1 MTDCKQ
7 MREVLDLYVDGELS
21 PDATAAARLH
31 LNDCT
36 ACRHAEREL
45 LLLREGVKSAVAQY
59 RPPDHL
65 AHWVHTR
72 FRVSRRRRLVAALT
86 VAAILVLTMAGAMT
100 LPSARGF
107 VASAMEQFAFRLDTP
122 RTVEIQGRIVCRE
135 CELKREYGSDV
146 MVASQG
152 HGALETADGKIWNFM
167 ESKVSGPLL
176 NDDSLQGK
184 VIRLRGKIYR
194 RAGCVEVESYEIV
207 SSRRAS

>member
-21 PDATAAARLH
+21 PEATAAARLH
-31 LNDCT
+31 LNECT
-36 ACRHAEREL
+36 ACHQAQREL
-45 LLLREGVKSAVAQY
+45 LLLREGVKAAVSEY
-59 RPPDHL
+59 RPPEEL
-65 AHWVHTR
+65 EHWVRTR
-72 FRVSRRRRLVAALT
+72 FGIRRRRLMSALT
-86 VAAILVLTMAGAMT
+86 VAAILVLALAGAMIS
-100 LPSARGF
+100 PSLRGL
-107 VASAMEQFAFRLDTP
+107 VAGALEQLAFRIDTP
-122 RTVEIQGRIVCRE
+122 RTVEIEGRIVCRE
-135 CELKREYGSDV
+135 CELKRDYGSDV

-152 HGALETADGKIWNFM
+152 HGALETSDGKIWNFM

-207 SSRRAS
+207 SSRQTT

>member
-7 MREVLDLYVDGELS
+7 MREALDLYVDGELS
-21 PDATAAARLH
+21 PEATAAARLH
-31 LNDCT
+31 LNECT
-36 ACRHAEREL
+36 SCRLAERQL

-59 RPPDHL
+59 QPPDQL
-65 AHWVHTR
+65 AQWLHRR
-72 FRVSRRRRLVAALT
+72 FGVARRHRLVAALT
-86 VAAILVLTMAGAMT
+86 VTAVLVVTLAGS
-100 LPSARGF
+100 LSSPSLRGF
-107 VASAMEQFAFRLDTP
+107 VASAMERFAFHLDTP
-122 RTVEIQGRIVCRE
+122 RTVEIEGRIVCRE

-152 HGALETADGKIWNFM
+152 HGALETPDGKIWNFM
-167 ESKVSGPLL
+167 DTKVSGPLL

>member
-1 MTDCKQ
+1 M
-7 MREVLDLYVDGELS
+7 
-21 PDATAAARLH
+21 
-31 LNDCT
+31 
-36 ACRHAEREL
+36 
-45 LLLREGVKSAVAQY
+45 VAQY
-59 RPPDHL
+59 RPPDEL

-72 FRVSRRRRLVAALT
+72 FGVSTRRRWVAALT

-100 LPSARGF
+100 SPSVRGF
-107 VASAMEQFAFRLDTP
+107 VASAMEQFAFRIDTP
-122 RTVEIQGRIVCRE
+122 RTVEIEGRIVCRE

-152 HGALETADGKIWNFM
+152 HGALETQDGKIWNFM
-167 ESKVSGPLL
+167 ESKISGPLL

-207 SSRRAS
+207 SSQQTT